1 MHSVLTGLTQQRRKL
16 EFVEVSARPEQH
28 CHSEPVRLSGV
39 GISIEFQAAHRH
51 TVCSNLPFPGIHSRK
66 VVRLS
71 GGLPH
76 QSEDWF
82 AMTGNSTNSNLSI
95 RCGRSLCTSIF
106 AL

>member
-1 MHSVLTGLTQQRRKL
+1 MRTT
-16 EFVEVSARPEQH
+16 F
-28 CHSEPVRLSGV
+28 V

-76 QSEDWF
+76 HLSGLVRNDREFDTAPVGPTNFQFIALLFHNTDAFGMENRFDLFFTDPAFWILQEGRM
-82 AMTGNSTNSNLSI
+82 MT
-95 RCGRSLCTSIF
+95 
-106 AL
+106 A

>member
-1 MHSVLTGLTQQRRKL
+1 M
-16 EFVEVSARPEQH
+16 EFDSKSKNVSFRASAH
-28 CHSEPVRLSGV
+28 TGV

-76 QSEDWF
+76 QESGLVRNDREFDKF
-82 AMTGNSTNSNLSI
+82 HFVYLLNKSDMHIAKHNDC
-95 RCGRSLCTSIF
+95 RF
-106 AL
+106 